1 MLQRFLTEGKNLMQ
15 KNIKAIPNLADFAW
29 EENSNNASETK
40 INLPDVQQ
48 RTLCSVL

>member
-15 KNIKAIPNLADFAW
+15 KNIKAVPSLANFAW
-29 EENSNNASETK
+29 EKNRNNVSETK
-40 INLPDVQQ
+40 INLPHVQQ